1 MKRPIFILI
10 FSLVLSATH
19 VSAQT
24 QCSIETYQKILN
36 GLIDFNSLDDETKM
50 CISNIHSV
58 LSRSEAPNSSS
69 DCEYAWDAAK
79 SAADDVE
86 TYAKRL
92 IRCVSSGSFD
102 DDCYT
107 EARRVRSSHQDYE
120 SAVSDVQSDCY

>member
-1 MKRPIFILI
+1 MKRQVFILI
-10 FSLVLSATH
+10 FSLVFPATQ

-36 GLIDFNSLDDETKM
+36 GLIDFNSLDDETKV

-58 LSRSEAPNSSS
+58 LSRSEPPNPNS
-69 DCEYAWDAAK
+69 DCEYAWDEAR

-86 TYAKRL
+86 TKAKRL
-92 IRCVSSGSFD
+92 ISCVSSGGFD

-120 SAVSDVQSDCY
+120 SAVSDVQSYCY

>member
-1 MKRPIFILI
+1 MKQQLLIVI
-10 FSLVLSATH
+10 FSLICSASF

-36 GLIDFNSLDDETKM
+36 GLIDLNSLDDETKM
-50 CISNIHSV
+50 CILNIHSV
-58 LSRSEAPNSSS
+58 LSRSEAPNKSS

-86 TYAKRL
+86 SYAKRL
-92 IRCVSSGSFD
+92 IRCVSSGGFD

-120 SAVSDVQSDCY
+120 SAVSDVQSYCY